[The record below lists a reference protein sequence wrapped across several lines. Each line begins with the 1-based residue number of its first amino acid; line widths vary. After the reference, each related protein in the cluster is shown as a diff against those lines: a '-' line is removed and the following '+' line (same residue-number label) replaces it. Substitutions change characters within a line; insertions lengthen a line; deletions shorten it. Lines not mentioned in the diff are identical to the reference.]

1 MDDDLLTTSCASK
14 RSTKKTPATWTNSE
28 AKKKLRKLLE
38 NDTNGLIGKMDLNE
52 VHKLSSL
59 FQPYDISKFQGY
71 LKTLKSVI
79 ENAKKKPKKKKNKS
93 TKDPSK
99 WATSEAK
106 KELRKLLEN
115 DTNGGIGK
123 MDANEVHK
131 LLPLFQQFN
140 IQKFRGYLKTLKNS
154 IAKEKS
160 KPPSWGTSE
169 AKKTLHS
176 LLVNDRG
183 GSIGKMDTNE
193 VHKLLPLFQLY
204 DIKKFEG
211 YLKTLKDIVAKA
223 NEPKPPP
230 WGTSIAKERLKKIL
244 IDDLDG
250 KINAMDAAAVQMLS
264 PLFGYY
270 PKDRFKDNLENLK
283 DSILREKTAVK
294 NDEEFFAH
302 DKQLIMKTKK
312 RFDRGYPPWETS
324 QAKKLLRK
332 DVGGKKHDNVF
343 PKKLWETRPEY
354 MMFPLHVFRGHIH
367 QEHIS
372 QVGRGYWLHKKQLN
386 KDAKKKAKHK
396 QQNKYFV
403 AVSNQKRIPP

>member
-1 MDDDLLTTSCASK
+1 MKTQR
-14 RSTKKTPATWTNSE
+14 RS
-28 AKKKLRKLLE
+28 LRKRR
-38 NDTNGLIGKMDLNE
+38 TNPTEPPN
-52 VHKLSSL
+52 
-59 FQPYDISKFQGY
+59 
-71 LKTLKSVI
+71 
-79 ENAKKKPKKKKNKS
+79 
-93 TKDPSK
+93 K

-106 KELRKLLEN
+106 SELGKLLEN

-250 KINAMDAAAVQMLS
+250 KINAMDAAAVQMLT

-270 PKDRFKDNLENLK
+270 SKDRFEDNLRNLK
-283 DSILREKTAVK
+283 ESILREKTAVK
-294 NDEEFFAH
+294 NNEEFFAH
-302 DKQLIMKTKK
+302 D
-312 RFDRGYPPWETS
+312 
-324 QAKKLLRK
+324 
-332 DVGGKKHDNVF
+332 
-343 PKKLWETRPEY
+343 
-354 MMFPLHVFRGHIH
+354 
-367 QEHIS
+367 
-372 QVGRGYWLHKKQLN
+372 
-386 KDAKKKAKHK
+386 
-396 QQNKYFV
+396 
-403 AVSNQKRIPP
+403 